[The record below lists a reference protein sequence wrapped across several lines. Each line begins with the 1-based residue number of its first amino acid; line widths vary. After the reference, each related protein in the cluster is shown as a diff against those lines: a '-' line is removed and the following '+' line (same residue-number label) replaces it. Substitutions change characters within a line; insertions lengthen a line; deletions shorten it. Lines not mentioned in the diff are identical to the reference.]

1 MMLLTVCGVRAWPAM
16 VSTVSRT
23 SSIWL
28 SLNWAKM

>member
-1 MMLLTVCGVRAWPAM
+1 MMLSTVCGVSAWPASE
-16 VSTVSRT
+16 STVLRT